1 MLVDSHT
8 HLEAI
13 EGLEGVIE
21 RAKEAG
27 VGKIVTIG
35 TSIESSKKAIEIAD
49 STSSVRLR
57 SELRGAKENFP
68 EIYATV
74 GLHPKDANKEIERF
88 GLLSC
93 FKTGK
98 QLAQSSNK
106 VVAIGECGLDYYLG
120 FRGQGSGTS
129 DEEKKIQKELFVEQ
143 IKLADELKL
152 PLVIHCRNGW
162 EEIFDLIDKRGRTS
176 LGVFHSWTGD
186 WEAAKKALALGFY
199 ISFSGIVTF
208 SNAADIQGVATKMPI
223 EKMLL
228 ETDSPYLAPEPFRG
242 STNEPK
248 NVKIVAQFIAGV
260 RNQTVD
266 EISSKTSANAR
277 KLFNIL

>member
-1 MLVDSHT
+1 MLVDSHA

-13 EGLEGVIE
+13 DDLERVIE
-21 RAKEAG
+21 RAKKNG

-35 TSIESSKKAIEIAD
+35 TSIDSSKKAIEIAEKF
-49 STSSVRLR
+49 SSNDL
-57 SELRGAKENFP
+57 K
-68 EIYATV
+68 IYATV

-106 VVAIGECGLDYYLG
+106 VVAIGECGLDYYGG

-143 IKLADELKL
+143 IKLADELDM

-162 EEIFDLIDKRGRTS
+162 KEIFNLISNAQTPNSKIK
-176 LGVFHSWTGD
+176 GVFHSWTGNWD
-186 WEAAKKALALGFY
+186 DAKRALDLGFY

-208 SNAADIQGVATKMPI
+208 SNAADIQEVARKMPFDRI
-223 EKMLL
+223 LI

-248 NVKIVAQFIAGV
+248 NVRIVAQFIAGV

-277 KLFNIL
+277 KLVKLL

>member
-1 MLVDSHT
+1 MLVDSHA

-13 EGLEGVIE
+13 DDLERVIE
-21 RAKEAG
+21 RAK
-27 VGKIVTIG
+27 
-35 TSIESSKKAIEIAD
+35 KKAIEIAEKF
-49 STSSVRLR
+49 SSNDL
-57 SELRGAKENFP
+57 K
-68 EIYATV
+68 IYATV

-106 VVAIGECGLDYYLG
+106 VVAIGECGLDYYGG

-143 IKLADELKL
+143 IKLADELDM

-162 EEIFDLIDKRGRTS
+162 KEIFNLISNAQTPNSKIK
-176 LGVFHSWTGD
+176 GVFHSWTGNWD
-186 WEAAKKALALGFY
+186 DAKRALDLGFY

-208 SNAADIQGVATKMPI
+208 SNAADIQEVARKMPFDRI
-223 EKMLL
+223 LI
-228 ETDSPYLAPEPFRG
+228 ETDSPYLPPEPFRG
-242 STNEPK
+242 STNEPT
-248 NVKIVAQFIAGV
+248 NARIVAQFI
-260 RNQTVD
+260 
-266 EISSKTSANAR
+266 
-277 KLFNIL
+277 